1 MAHPCRTGNPGTI
14 MHACDSE
21 LSTKTLC
28 GQDVDVATVGTVWG
42 FKAICP
48 GCYPAKNPVAGPG
61 DPLTIPGREGMD
73 DEIPD

>member
-1 MAHPCRTGNPGTI
+1 

-48 GCYPAKNPVAGPG
+48 GCYPVKNPVAGPG
-61 DPLTIPGREGMD
+61 DPLTIPGREDMD